1 MDWTNKLELPALRQ
15 EHLPYAYALMAV
27 GALVLVKKPTTI
39 VSLLS
44 AYYMW
49 NTVLEKGKKSLF
61 SA

>member
-1 MDWTNKLELPALRQ
+1 MLENLPFTLPELKK

-27 GALVLVKKPTTI
+27 GALVLIKKPSTL

-49 NTVLEKGKKSLF
+49 NGTLEKAATKLELP
-61 SA
+61 